1 MGRLD
6 DDWLA
11 SASASDLL
19 AGYAAILRTLRERG
33 VVRSA
38 NAPVGDYA
46 ELLVAQA
53 LNGEL
58 VENFSVKSYDLDCP
72 EYQRVQVK
80 ARLVSSPRR
89 SGQLQTSPFR
99 SWDFD
104 HAALVLVDADTY
116 MVEQAVLL
124 PVEAVQAVA
133 SHRSHVNG
141 AVVQMNAATMQH
153 PQAVDI
159 TDRMRAAAA
168 TSPTS

>member
-1 MGRLD
+1 MARID

-11 SASASDLL
+11 SASPNDMLS
-19 AGYAAILRTLRERG
+19 GYAAILRTLRERG

-46 ELLVAQA
+46 ELRVAQA
-53 LNGEL
+53 LSGEL

-72 EYQRVQVK
+72 DYERVQVK
-80 ARLVSSPRR
+80 ARLVSRPRR

-116 MVEQAVLL
+116 VVEQAVLL
-124 PVEAVQAVA
+124 PVAAVQAVA
-133 SHRSHVNG
+133 SHRPHVNG
-141 AVVQMNAATMQH
+141 AVVQMNAATMH
-153 PQAVDI
+153 HSQAVDI
-159 TDRMRAAAA
+159 TDLLRAASASA
-168 TSPTS
+168 